1 MAKADKKELE
11 KQVILG
17 AREYGI
23 STVLFRHAVG
33 ERLGL
38 NVTDMECLGVLFFK
52 GIATPTELSQYTG
65 LSSGATTAM
74 LDRME
79 KSGLIERKPNPNDR
93 RGTNISIVQEAAMK
107 VGPLFATLREA
118 QNELMAS
125 YSESEL
131 ELLADF
137 FKRSV
142 EMWEKGRQELRKK
155 S

>member
-38 NVTDMECLGVLFFK
+38 NATDMECLGVLFFK
-52 GIATPTELSQYTG
+52 AIATPTELSQYTG

>member
-38 NVTDMECLGVLFFK
+38 NVTDLECLGVLIFK

-118 QNELMAS
+118 QNEQMAS

>member
-118 QNELMAS
+118 QNEQMAS

-137 FKRSV
+137 FERSV
-142 EMWEKGRQELRKK
+142 AIWEKGRQELRKK